1 MPIYVST
8 CKAFFMFDIIAI
20 ETRKLIF
27 SGNDLIVFDF
37 KIFEETNSSFQAMNP
52 TLNIIARTY

>member
-1 MPIYVST
+1 MPIYVLA

-27 SGNDLIVFDF
+27 LSNNFRVFYF

-52 TLNIIARTY
+52 TLNIIARTI